1 MLKIQISGPIPRD
14 SIPFESESEVAQSCP
29 TLCDPTD
36 CSLPGSSVHGIF
48 QAIVLEW
55 IAILVPRNLH
65 FSKPLPKNTLDRSG
79 SQSRL
84 CETLVQHFIW
94 HQNPRWDA
102 WPGSKESGS
111 GHSKKISSVC
121 SCPSLFLLS
130 SVVGWNKLPSL
141 SQYLSSKVFSSES
154 QKPHASS
161 FQLIL
166 LPLAFSWEWIPWHST
181 QFSFRAKIS
190 SSTLSPPYIPPR
202 CWGYSRWRL
211 SAESLSKTYP

>member
-29 TLCDPTD
+29 TLCDPMD

-84 CETLVQHFIW
+84 CETLVQHFDTKIQGEMHGQVLRRVAMGIARKFRLFAAVQVFFYCFQLW
-94 HQNPRWDA
+94 VEINYHLFPNTLVLKSFHQ
-102 WPGSKESGS
+102 
-111 GHSKKISSVC
+111 
-121 SCPSLFLLS
+121 SLKS
-130 SVVGWNKLPSL
+130 PM
-141 SQYLSSKVFSSES
+141 
-154 QKPHASS
+154 PPASS
-161 FQLIL
+161 
-166 LPLAFSWEWIPWHST
+166 
-181 QFSFRAKIS
+181 
-190 SSTLSPPYIPPR
+190 
-202 CWGYSRWRL
+202 
-211 SAESLSKTYP
+211 

>member
-1 MLKIQISGPIPRD
+1 MKNIFSPEDHASSRD
-14 SIPFESESEVAQSCP
+14 SVTEMLMSTSMKVQKN
-29 TLCDPTD
+29 
-36 CSLPGSSVHGIF
+36 
-48 QAIVLEW
+48 QIVREGRCLKYRFLVPSPE
-55 IAILVPRNLH
+55 ILFPLVPRNLH
-65 FSKPLPKNTLDRSG
+65 FSKPLPKSNLDRSG

-94 HQNPRWDA
+94 HQNPRWDS

-111 GHSKKISSVC
+111 GHSKKISSVS
-121 SCPSLFLLS
+121 SCPGLFLLF

-161 FQLIL
+161 FQLTL
-166 LPLAFSWEWIPWHST
+166 LPLAFSWEWILRHST
-181 QFSFRAKIS
+181 QFSFRAKVS
-190 SSTLSPPYIPPR
+190 SPTLSHPYIPPR